1 MYPTHNNHNS
11 KMTSEVAVVM
21 VPFVAQG
28 HLNQLLHLSHLIS
41 AYNIP
46 IHFISTAT
54 HIRQARIRLHGW
66 NSHNNLIQFHE
77 LPDPDFISPH
87 PNPNGTVSFPTHLQP
102 VFNSSLRLRGPV
114 ADFVRSLA
122 ETSRRVAVVHD
133 SAMSYVVQDVKF
145 MSNVTE
151 RATVCTEDVATVTD
165 LPSSDETMS
174 GEFMEF
180 VKLQYEHQTFHV
192 GNIYDSSR
200 VIEGTFLESLEREGI
215 CGKNHWAVGPFNP
228 VEIQTDVSNSDR
240 HASLKWLDKQP
251 ERSVVYVSFG
261 TTTTFTVSQ
270 IRELAMGLEKSEQR
284 FLWVVEGRGLVVRE
298 WAPQVEILGH
308 LSVGGFVSHCGWNSC
323 MEAMTCGVAV
333 AAWPIHSD
341 QPRNAFLFVEV
352 LKVALMM
359 REWACRDKLLTSV
372 MVEKVVRR
380 LMDTKEGAAIR
391 KRAAEVGGE
400 LRRSLANGGISRKE
414 LDSLIAYIR
423 R

>member
-145 MSNVTE
+145 MSNVE
-151 RATVCTEDVATVTD
+151 LPFAPKMLPR